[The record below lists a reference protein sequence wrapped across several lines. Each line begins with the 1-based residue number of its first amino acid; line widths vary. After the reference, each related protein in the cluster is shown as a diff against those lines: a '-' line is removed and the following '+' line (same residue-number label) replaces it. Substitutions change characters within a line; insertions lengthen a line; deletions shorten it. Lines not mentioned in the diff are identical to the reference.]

1 MTVEPFFAVSRGGEE
16 RALFRFL
23 QTRHFRWLLKKGIK
37 KQGREGDLV
46 GLMIT
51 DEEWF
56 PRLLFKKNKAEAAEH
71 ESIFLLFYLTAPYNF
86 LQIISHK
93 L

>member
-1 MTVEPFFAVSRGGEE
+1 MTVEPLFAVSRGGEE
-16 RALFRFL
+16 RALRRL
-23 QTRHFRWLLKKGIK
+23 LRTRHFRWLLKKGIK

-71 ESIFLLFYLTAPYNF
+71 EVVFLLFSSSLSLLTDY
-86 LQIISHK
+86 II
-93 L
+93 

>member
-1 MTVEPFFAVSRGGEE
+1 MTLE
-16 RALFRFL
+16 
-23 QTRHFRWLLKKGIK
+23 KKGTK

-71 ESIFLLFYLTAPYNF
+71 EIVFLLFSSSLQLLTNY
-86 LQIISHK
+86 II
-93 L
+93 

>member
-1 MTVEPFFAVSRGGEE
+1 MKWYKDWDFIICVFPLPMRRESRFFAVWHSGEE
-16 RALFRFL
+16 RALRRLL
-23 QTRHFRWLLKKGIK
+23 QTRHFRCLLKKSIK

-56 PRLLFKKNKAEAAEH
+56 PRLLFKKE
-71 ESIFLLFYLTAPYNF
+71 
-86 LQIISHK
+86 
-93 L
+93 

>member
-1 MTVEPFFAVSRGGEE
+1 MAGEPFFAVSRGGEE
-16 RALFRFL
+16 RALRRFL
-23 QTRHFRWLLKKGIK
+23 QIRHFRWLLKKGIK

-56 PRLLFKKNKAEAAEH
+56 PRLLFKTNKAEATEH
-71 ESIFLLFYLTAPYNF
+71 EVVFLLFSGSL
-86 LQIISHK
+86 
-93 L
+93 